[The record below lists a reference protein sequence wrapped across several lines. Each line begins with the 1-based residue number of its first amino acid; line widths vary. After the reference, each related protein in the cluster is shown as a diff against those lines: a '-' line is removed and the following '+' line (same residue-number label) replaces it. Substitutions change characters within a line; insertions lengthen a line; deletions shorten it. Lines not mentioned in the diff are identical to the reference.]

1 MKYFLLNANK
11 IFFVSITLWS
21 FINKIYIFIWKKIDI
36 NKTIENV
43 GNWVYRVEIMYLN
56 FRINFMNVTTLSLYL
71 SIQAL
76 HKLFPWRKPTLRQN
90 INYIGALY
98 IEWNLFLRLS

>member
-1 MKYFLLNANK
+1 
-11 IFFVSITLWS
+11 
-21 FINKIYIFIWKKIDI
+21 
-36 NKTIENV
+36 
-43 GNWVYRVEIMYLN
+43 
-56 FRINFMNVTTLSLYL
+56 MNVTTLSLYL